1 MTTPKLEQS
10 TPDSLP
16 EVHQGPTCGIVMPL
30 SAIDGCSAGHWIDVQ
45 SIIKESVGS
54 ISDPVFATRMVSDA
68 DEVGVIQKRIVQN
81 IFLSD
86 VIVCDVSCR
95 NPNVMFELGMRL
107 AFDRPAV
114 IIKDDKTPYSFDTG
128 VIEHLTYP
136 RDLRYNS
143 MLLFSQQL
151 ADKVLSTY
159 QKARQ
164 DPTHS
169 TFLRNFGTFKVAS
182 LNTEEVKSDQLVI
195 TVLEQVQSQMAR
207 LNAKVE
213 RMGQALESAPL
224 RGAVD
229 PVTVKARK
237 IVRSEKASMGE
248 DSWNHASTDD
258 GFSTYIAGRL
268 REEFPERGNMESLVQ
283 RVIRAERM

>member
-1 MTTPKLEQS
+1 MIKKNFELGPV
-10 TPDSLP
+10 DSLT

-30 SAIDGCSAGHWIDVQ
+30 SAIDGCSAGHWADVQ

-54 ISDPVFATRMVSDA
+54 ITEPIFTTRMVSDA

-143 MLLFSQQL
+143 MLLFRKQL
-151 ADKVLSTY
+151 ADKVLSTH
-159 QKARQ
+159 QKNKQ

-195 TVLEQVQSQMAR
+195 TVLEQIQSQMAR
-207 LNAKVE
+207 LSVKVE
-213 RMGQALESAPL
+213 RMGQALDAAPL
-224 RGAVD
+224 RGGAD
-229 PVTVKARK
+229 PILSRARK
-237 IVRSEKASMGE
+237 LVRNEKESIGPE
-248 DSWNHASTDD
+248 SWNNVCKDE
-258 GFSTYIAGRL
+258 GFANYIANQL
-268 REEFPERGNMESLVQ
+268 REEFPGKNNIEALVERA
-283 RVIRAERM
+283 IRSERA

>member
-1 MTTPKLEQS
+1 MTKHNLEQAP
-10 TPDSLP
+10 TDSLP
-16 EVHQGPTCGIVMPL
+16 EVHPGPTCGIVMPL
-30 SAIDGCSAGHWIDVQ
+30 SAIDGCSAGHWVDVQ

-54 ISDPVFATRMVSDA
+54 ITDPVFSTRMVSDA

-107 AFDRPAV
+107 AFDRPAI

-143 MLLFSQQL
+143 MLLFRQQL

-159 QKARQ
+159 QKAKQ
-164 DPTHS
+164 DPNHS

-207 LNAKVE
+207 LNAKVD
-213 RMGQALESAPL
+213 RMVLDNAPL
-224 RGAVD
+224 RGGLD
-229 PVTVKARK
+229 PVSAKARK
-237 IVRSEKASMGE
+237 LVRSEKASMGE
-248 DSWNHASTDD
+248 DSWKHASTDE
-258 GFSTYIAGRL
+258 GFAKYIANRL
-268 REEFPERGNMESLVQ
+268 SEEFPDRPNIEALVERM
-283 RVIRAERM
+283 IHAERV

>member
-1 MTTPKLEQS
+1 MIKQKLEQAS
-10 TPDSLP
+10 TDSLP

-30 SAIDGCSAGHWIDVQ
+30 SAIDGCSAGHWVDVQ

-54 ISDPVFATRMVSDA
+54 ITAPVFATRMVSDA

-107 AFDRPAV
+107 AFDRPAI

-143 MLLFSQQL
+143 MLVFRQQL

-164 DPTHS
+164 DPNHS
-169 TFLRNFGTFKVAS
+169 TFLRNFGTFKVVS
-182 LNTEEVKSDQLVI
+182 LNTEEVKSDQIVI

-207 LNAKVE
+207 LSAKVD
-213 RMGQALESAPL
+213 RMGQSIDIGPL
-224 RGAVD
+224 RGGLD
-229 PVTVKARK
+229 PVSAKARK
-237 IVRSEKASMGE
+237 LIRNERSSMSDE
-248 DSWNHASTDD
+248 SWIHASTDD
-258 GFSTYIAGRL
+258 GFAT
-268 REEFPERGNMESLVQ
+268 
-283 RVIRAERM
+283 

>member
-1 MTTPKLEQS
+1 MSVESIETVT
-10 TPDSLP
+10 DI
-16 EVHQGPTCGIVMPL
+16 HQGPTCGIVMPL
-30 SAIDGCSAGHWIDVQ
+30 SAIDGCSASHWNDVQ
-45 SIIKESVGS
+45 SIIKESVAT
-54 ISDPVFATRMVSDA
+54 ITDPVFATRMVSDA

-143 MLLFSQQL
+143 MLQFRQQL

-159 QKARQ
+159 QKSKS
-164 DPTHS
+164 DPDHS
-169 TFLRNFGTFKVAS
+169 TFLRNFGTFKVAN
-182 LNTEEVKSDQLVI
+182 LNTEEVKSDQIVL
-195 TVLEQVQSQMAR
+195 TVLEQMQSQMAR
-207 LNAKVE
+207 LSMKVD
-213 RMGQALESAPL
+213 RMGSSIELGP
-224 RGAVD
+224 RGGPAD
-229 PVTVKARK
+229 PAYLKARK
-237 IVRSEKASMGE
+237 LVRNEKAAMNEEAWSHASNDEGFRDYIVRMLR
-248 DSWNHASTDD
+248 DD
-258 GFSTYIAGRL
+258 
-268 REEFPERGNMESLVQ
+268 FPEKTDLARIVD
-283 RVIRAERM
+283 RAIRFAKDN

>member
-1 MTTPKLEQS
+1 MNNTSKIEKSSVPVADI
-10 TPDSLP
+10 P
-16 EVHQGPTCGIVMPL
+16 HGPTCGIVMPL
-30 SAIDGCSAGHWIDVQ
+30 SAIDGCSPDHWIDVQ
-45 SIIKESVGS
+45 SIIKESVAS
-54 ISDPVFATRMVSDA
+54 IADPVFATRMVSDA

-143 MLLFSQQL
+143 MVLFRQQL

-159 QKARQ
+159 QKSKN
-164 DPTHS
+164 DPNHS
-169 TFLRNFGTFKVAS
+169 TFLRNFGTFKVAN
-182 LNTEEVKSDQLVI
+182 LTTEEVKSEEIVI
-195 TVLEQVQSQMAR
+195 TVLEQVQTQIAR
-207 LNAKVE
+207 LAMKVD
-213 RMGQALESAPL
+213 RIGQTVDLSPRGGGIDPL
-224 RGAVD
+224 YSK
-229 PVTVKARK
+229 VKK
-237 IVRSEKASMGE
+237 IIRTEKASMDE
-248 DSWNHASTDD
+248 ESWARLARDD
-258 GFSTYIAGRL
+258 GFKSYVANMMRD
-268 REEFPERGNMESLVQ
+268 EFPDRSDLGTVVERA
-283 RVIRAERM
+283 IRAISA

>member
-1 MTTPKLEQS
+1 MAEIDAVAEIP
-10 TPDSLP
+10 
-16 EVHQGPTCGIVMPL
+16 QGPTCGIIMPL
-30 SAIDGCSAGHWIDVQ
+30 SAIDGCAVAHWNDVQ

-54 ISDPVFATRMVSDA
+54 ISDPVFTTRMVSDA

-86 VIVCDVSCR
+86 VVVCDVSGR

-143 MLLFSQQL
+143 MLVFRKQL

-159 QKARQ
+159 QKSKN
-164 DPTHS
+164 DSDHS
-169 TFLRNFGTFKVAS
+169 TFLKNFGTFKVAN
-182 LNTEEVKSDQLVI
+182 LHTEEVKSDQIVL
-195 TVLEQVQSQMAR
+195 TVLEQVQSQITR
-207 LNAKVE
+207 LNAKVD
-213 RMGQALESAPL
+213 RMGQAIDLGP
-224 RGAVD
+224 RGGPMDQVYSKAKKIIREERAV
-229 PVTVKARK
+229 
-237 IVRSEKASMGE
+237 MGE
-248 DSWNHASTDD
+248 ETWERVMNDD
-258 GFSTYIAGRL
+258 GFKEYIAGRL
-268 REEFPERGNMESLVQ
+268 KEEFPEKSNLMSSVE
-283 RVIRAERM
+283 RAMRFVSG